1 MTEETGKVKSVLLK
15 DSSIGAGTIALLQ
28 KEDLFKGIV
37 TITHI
42 NPAGAW
48 VVISPFFSGALEDN
62 MSLHRLVVETSD
74 GAQLSLANKYWNTA
88 AQQNLINTDKE
99 ISFSRKPYPFH
110 DGLYMGTC
118 YICECHF
125 QGAKKQPLCPSCC
138 ESNTEALFTSKARE
152 KRERAKMVTFEK
164 SREMAHAAFIAAR
177 SSRTLIFDEWFNL
190 NY

>member
-99 ISFSRKPYPFH
+99 ISFFF
-110 DGLYMGTC
+110 
-118 YICECHF
+118 IF
-125 QGAKKQPLCPSCC
+125 FKQSF
-138 ESNTEALFTSKARE
+138 AL
-152 KRERAKMVTFEK
+152 
-164 SREMAHAAFIAAR
+164 
-177 SSRTLIFDEWFNL
+177 
-190 NY
+190 